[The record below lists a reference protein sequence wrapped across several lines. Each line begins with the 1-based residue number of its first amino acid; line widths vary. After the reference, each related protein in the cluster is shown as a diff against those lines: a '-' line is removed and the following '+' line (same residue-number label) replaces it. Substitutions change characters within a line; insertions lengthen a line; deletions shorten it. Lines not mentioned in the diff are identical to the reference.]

1 MKKIY
6 QAPEMIVVKVGTTL
20 HILAGSGGVA
30 NGDSVGNEYL
40 GSDVSYGRGYSVWD
54 DED

>member
-6 QAPEMIVVKVGTTL
+6 QAPEMIVVKIGTTL
-20 HILAGSGGVA
+20 HILAGSGV
-30 NGDSVGNEYL
+30 GDSVGNEYTDT
-40 GSDVSYGRGYSVWD
+40 DVSYGRGYSVWD